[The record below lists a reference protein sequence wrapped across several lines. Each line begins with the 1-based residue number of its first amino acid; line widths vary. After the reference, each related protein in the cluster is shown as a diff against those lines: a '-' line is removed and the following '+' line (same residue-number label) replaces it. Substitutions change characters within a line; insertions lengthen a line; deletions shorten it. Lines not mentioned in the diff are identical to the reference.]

1 MGQEI
6 LTAAQQTAL
15 RAVAAT
21 PDLRH
26 FYLSGGTALAAYH
39 LWHRFSDDLDFFT
52 AGDADAMFLRAFAE
66 KLKTA
71 LGATAARFQ
80 RLYDR
85 NQFFFRLRADAP
97 EELKIEFTRY
107 PFPQFEEPSLHDGVR
122 IDGLRDIAANKLA
135 ALLDRFEP
143 KDFVDF
149 YFLLRRFTLADIR
162 RDAEKKFGTAID
174 PIALGGEL
182 MKAKRIAALPRMVE
196 PLTIEE
202 LTNFYVAQARET
214 GRAVFSE

>member
-1 MGQEI
+1 MGREI
-6 LTAAQQTAL
+6 LTVAQRTAL
-15 RAVAAT
+15 EAIAAA
-21 PDLRH
+21 PELRH
-26 FYLSGGTALAAYH
+26 FYLSGGTALAAYY
-39 LWHRFSDDLDFFT
+39 LRHRFSDDLDFFT

-71 LGATAARFQ
+71 LGATAAHFQ

-85 NQFFFRLRADAP
+85 NQLFFRLRADAP

-122 IDGLRDIAANKLA
+122 IDSLRDIAANKLA

-143 KDFVDF
+143 KDFVDL
-149 YFLLRRFTLADIR
+149 YFLLHRFALADIR

-174 PIALGGEL
+174 PIVLGGEL
-182 MKAKRIAALPRMVE
+182 MKVKRIAALPRMVE
-196 PLTIEE
+196 PLTVEE
-202 LTNFYVAQARET
+202 LMNFYVERARET